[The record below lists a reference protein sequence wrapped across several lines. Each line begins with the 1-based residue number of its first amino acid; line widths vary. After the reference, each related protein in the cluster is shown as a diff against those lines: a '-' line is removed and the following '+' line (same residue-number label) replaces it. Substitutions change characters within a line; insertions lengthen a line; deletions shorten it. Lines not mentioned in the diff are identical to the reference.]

1 MALPVKKY
9 YKGAAA
15 NAVLTSS
22 PSSGDTTMTVDT
34 VTGWPAS
41 FPFYAVI
48 DPGTSKE
55 EKVRVTAISTLT
67 LTVVR
72 AQDETTAV
80 GHTSGAAIYPV
91 FTAIEAS
98 EANEIASVMTTKGDL
113 ITNDGTTINRL
124 AVGGT
129 NTHVLQVDSTA
140 TNGIKWG
147 QVDTNGIADSA
158 VTSAKIANATIV
170 AGDIAT
176 ATLKLLC
183 PVGTI
188 ASYAGASAPT
198 GWLLCDGTSTTG
210 YAELAALVG
219 STTPDLRGKF
229 LLGKTA
235 AGTGSTLL
243 GSGGSTTIAE
253 ANLPSH
259 KHTINHDHVSFN
271 TTGSDGT
278 HTHTISDP
286 GHSHA
291 INSRP
296 DDATSS
302 GSWYIDAVNT
312 TQPVQGTGTES
323 ATTGISVTSTN
334 SAHTHAI
341 DVPSFSGDSG
351 TAGSGT
357 AYYQPFVAVSYII
370 KHDY

>member
-147 QVDTNGIADSA
+147 QVATAGIADSA
-158 VTSAKIANATIV
+158 VTSAKIQDATIV

-176 ATLKLLC
+176 NTLKLLC

-188 ASYAGASAPT
+188 SAYGGGTAPT
-198 GWLLCDGTSTTG
+198 GWLLCDGSSIDAG
-210 YAELAALVG
+210 YTELRALVG
-219 STTPDLRGKF
+219 TTTPNMTGRFPVGTAGNLTLR
-229 LLGKTA
+229 
-235 AGTGSTLL
+235 
-243 GSGGSTTIAE
+243 GSGGSATITE
-253 ANLPSH
+253 ANMPSH
-259 KHTINHDHVSFN
+259 THSVTGGEHSHTATDSGHSHVIDGRADDAT
-271 TTGSDGT
+271 TTGSWYPSSEQTTQGVNQVST
-278 HTHTISDP
+278 ASASANITVASAGSGHTHTVS
-286 GHSHA
+286 
-291 INSRP
+291 
-296 DDATSS
+296 
-302 GSWYIDAVNT
+302 Y
-312 TQPVQGTGTES
+312 
-323 ATTGISVTSTN
+323 
-334 SAHTHAI
+334 
-341 DVPSFSGDSG
+341 
-351 TAGSGT
+351 AGSSQL
-357 AYYQPFVAVSYII
+357 YYPPFYVVNFII